1 MTQRLGRYGLDTG
14 RPWVMGILN
23 LTPDSFSDGGLV
35 RGIDAARARAQLL
48 QSQGADIIDV
58 GGESTRPGAEA
69 VSQEE
74 EAQRVLPVLEALQ
87 DLGLPLSL
95 DSRRPQVVAAAIK
108 IGIDMVNDVTGF
120 REAGM
125 QGLLGTI
132 RDAGCSVCVMH
143 MQGEPQTMQQAPQYA
158 DVVREVFGFLH
169 QQQQHLF
176 ACGFHADQIFL
187 DPGFGFGKTL
197 AHNLALLQAL
207 PQLSAGSQL
216 LVGLSRKS
224 LIAALLGRDAPVQ
237 ERLAGS
243 LAAALY
249 AAQQGARIIRVH
261 DVQETV
267 DALRVWQGLSS
278 SFHMRSL

>member
-35 RGIDAARARAQLL
+35 RGVDAARARAKVL
-48 QSQGADIIDV
+48 QAQGADIIDV
-58 GGESTRPGAEA
+58 GGESTRPGAVA
-69 VSQEE
+69 VAPEE

-108 IGIDMVNDVTGF
+108 MGVDMVNDVTGF
-120 REAGM
+120 RDPGM

-158 DVVREVFGFLH
+158 DVVNEVFGFLR
-169 QQQQHLF
+169 QQQQYLLEY
-176 ACGFHADQIFL
+176 GFRADQIFL

-197 AHNLALLQAL
+197 AHNQALLQAL
-207 PQLSAGSQL
+207 PQLSASGQP

-224 LIAALLGRDAPVQ
+224 LIAALLGRDAPPQ
-237 ERLAGS
+237 DRLAGS
-243 LAAALY
+243 LAAALF
-249 AAQQGARIIRVH
+249 AAQQGARIVRVH
-261 DVQETV
+261 DVRETV
-267 DALRVWQGLSS
+267 DALRVWRGLSS
-278 SFHMRSL
+278 SFHMHSL

>member
-1 MTQRLGRYGLDTG
+1 MTQRLGRYGLDTD

-35 RGIDAARARAQLL
+35 RGIDAARARAQQL
-48 QSQGADIIDV
+48 QAQGADIIDV

-69 VSQEE
+69 VSPEE
-74 EAQRVLPVLEALQ
+74 ETHRVLPVLEALQ

-95 DSRRPQVVAAAIK
+95 DSRRPQVVAAAMK

-120 REAGM
+120 RDAGM
-125 QGLLGTI
+125 QALLGTI
-132 RDAGCSVCVMH
+132 RDAGCAVCVMH

-158 DVVREVFGFLH
+158 DVVTEVFGFLQ
-169 QQQQHLF
+169 QQQQHLL
-176 ACGFHADQIFL
+176 ACGFRADQIFL

-224 LIAALLGRDAPVQ
+224 LIAALLGRDAPVR

-243 LAAALY
+243 LAAVLY
-249 AAQQGARIIRVH
+249 AAQQGARIVRVH
-261 DVQETV
+261 DVQETA